1 MFKNFCVCSC
11 CDDAGVGC
19 GGTVAVAAVLKT
31 AAGVALL
38 GSVADG
44 RLENNNGNQQFQRR
58 QDHWLD
64 SKPMRTSAA
73 VCSST
78 FQAAVTKGF
87 RKIMI
92 FYIFRLLAF
101 YLIR

>member
-1 MFKNFCVCSC
+1 MKLKLFGTWKKCPNSPMFKNFCVCSC

-44 RLENNNGNQQFQRR
+44 RL
-58 QDHWLD
+58 
-64 SKPMRTSAA
+64 
-73 VCSST
+73 
-78 FQAAVTKGF
+78 
-87 RKIMI
+87 
-92 FYIFRLLAF
+92 
-101 YLIR
+101 

>member
-44 RLENNNGNQQFQRR
+44 RL
-58 QDHWLD
+58 
-64 SKPMRTSAA
+64 
-73 VCSST
+73 
-78 FQAAVTKGF
+78 
-87 RKIMI
+87 
-92 FYIFRLLAF
+92 
-101 YLIR
+101 